1 MKWMKIDDN
10 GWKWSDTFFFIVI
23 KLYHVIRICLVIT
36 FYFFVIRS
44 YLVIKHYLVL
54 KSYLVIKA
62 KEVKLVKEVSHS
74 LWHFACAD
82 VVWNNGITVW
92 YCFLR
97 RISFLVWALC
107 QNRVVL
113 FSARNLLFGLGL
125 VSNPS
130 KVGNSYKFCL
140 SAPTTV
146 NTSHAEAERPKTKT
160 SNLESISYTYQPILK
175 KVVRSFF
182 LLQKRIP
189 TLCLLWTGIRLD
201 LKVLSLLLI
210 CVCQSNSISLAQKP
224 LPNPAT
230 VTKLTPGFIQETKR
244 L

>member
-1 MKWMKIDDN
+1 MLRHREAGGHLIIVSRGDAN
-10 GWKWSDTFFFIVI
+10 TLSD
-23 KLYHVIRICLVIT
+23 
-36 FYFFVIRS
+36 S
-44 YLVIKHYLVL
+44 DM
-54 KSYLVIKA
+54 
-62 KEVKLVKEVSHS
+62 EVTSPFTKTKK
-74 LWHFACAD
+74 
-82 VVWNNGITVW
+82 
-92 YCFLR
+92 R
-97 RISFLVWALC
+97 QRKR
-107 QNRVVL
+107 QRK
-113 FSARNLLFGLGL
+113 R
-125 VSNPS
+125 
-130 KVGNSYKFCL
+130 KRKRQRQRQ

-146 NTSHAEAERPKTKT
+146 NTSHAETEQPKTKK

>member
-1 MKWMKIDDN
+1 MNVDEMDENWWQWMKME
-10 GWKWSDTFFFIVI
+10 WYVFFIVI

-160 SNLESISYTYQPILK
+160 KTKTKTKAKAKCPFNCQHLTCRGGAAKDIKFWKHFSYPS
-175 KVVRSFF
+175 RSF
-182 LLQKRIP
+182 LLRIY
-189 TLCLLWTGIRLD
+189 
-201 LKVLSLLLI
+201 
-210 CVCQSNSISLAQKP
+210 CV
-224 LPNPAT
+224 
-230 VTKLTPGFIQETKR
+230 
-244 L
+244 